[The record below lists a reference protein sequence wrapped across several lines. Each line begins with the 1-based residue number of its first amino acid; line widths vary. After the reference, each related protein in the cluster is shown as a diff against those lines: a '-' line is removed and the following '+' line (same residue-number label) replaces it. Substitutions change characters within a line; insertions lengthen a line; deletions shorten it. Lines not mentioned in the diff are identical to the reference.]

1 DRLGTGPGG
10 EPSAVQVPHLPMRFY
25 DPRRRLEEARRPLV
39 GASSSFLPYGPDT
52 NSTRGNPAPGA
63 GRARAEAELPHIDP
77 RRGVLS
83 TELGLTRV
91 ERIEWL
97 PRSHRAGA
105 QHRLRAWCLRRAQP
119 ILDLGQDLACRRPA
133 RHPISGVKVPARCA
147 PPRAPQATVSFISWL
162 ASPCKDAVD
171 SG

>member
-52 NSTRGNPAPGA
+52 NSTRGNPSPWA

-83 TELGLTRV
+83 TELGLPRV
-91 ERIEWL
+91 ERVVGL
-97 PRSHRAGA
+97 RAKPSGGCL
-105 QHRLRAWCLRRAQP
+105 QRRLRVWC
-119 ILDLGQDLACRRPA
+119 PA
-133 RHPISGVKVPARCA
+133 RMLRGTISESPKIGRIAWFVAVRCGA
-147 PPRAPQATVSFISWL
+147 MLTSYLSWR
-162 ASPCKDAVD
+162 
-171 SG
+171 